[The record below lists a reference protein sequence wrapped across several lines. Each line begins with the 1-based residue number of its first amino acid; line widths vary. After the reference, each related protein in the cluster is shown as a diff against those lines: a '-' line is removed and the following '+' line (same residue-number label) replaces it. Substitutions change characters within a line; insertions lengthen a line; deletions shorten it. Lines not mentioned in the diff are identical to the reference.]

1 MKEEDNLQTAET
13 QALNIPDV
21 SGMLL
26 PELEKELAKQQQIYT
41 TEKDL
46 IKANLAN
53 WYMTIILIEI
63 EKRKQ
68 LSNYR

>member
-1 MKEEDNLQTAET
+1 MNKEQTSNNTEA
-13 QALNIPDV
+13 QQLNIADV